1 MLKAKLTESNVLGF
15 ITSSMSEQCVSLLFV
30 NRLFTDSPELLQLFS
45 FSDIDLSNE
54 AARNDKR
61 LTRQARVTMEHLDLA
76 VSSLNN
82 LGSIAPALKE
92 LGARHVMYKVE
103 EHHYEVGN

>member
-1 MLKAKLTESNVLGF
+1 
-15 ITSSMSEQCVSLLFV
+15 MSEQYIFKGSKCIKVHLLICFLCV

-45 FSDIDLSNE
+45 FRDIDLSHE
-54 AARNDKR
+54 TARNDKR

-76 VSSLNN
+76 VSSLND

-92 LGARHVMYKVE
+92 LGARHVMYRVE